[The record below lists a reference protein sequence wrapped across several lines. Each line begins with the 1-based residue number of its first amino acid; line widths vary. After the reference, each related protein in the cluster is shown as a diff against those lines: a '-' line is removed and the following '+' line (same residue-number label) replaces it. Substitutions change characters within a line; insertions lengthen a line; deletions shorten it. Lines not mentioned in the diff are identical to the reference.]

1 MGAIEHDGF
10 LKFNQIRF
18 DDIKSINASVASA
31 GAGGTIE
38 VRRGSVNGK
47 ILGKATVEVNGQ
59 WEEFYDKIITLEP
72 TTGTDDLF
80 LVFQNEKNRGGL
92 MNVDSLTFQ

>member
-10 LKFNQIRF
+10 LKFDQIRF
-18 DDIKSINASVASA
+18 DNIKSINASVASA
-31 GAGGTIE
+31 GAGGAIE
-38 VRRGSVNGK
+38 VRRGSIDGPL
-47 ILGKATVEVNGQ
+47 IGKATIEVNGQ

-80 LVFQNEKNRGGL
+80 LVFKNEKNRGGL

>member
-10 LKFNQIRF
+10 LKFDHIRL
-18 DDIKSINASVASA
+18 DGIKSINASVASA
-31 GAGGTIE
+31 GAGGAIE
-38 VRRGSVNGK
+38 VRRGSVDGQL
-47 ILGKATVEVNGQ
+47 LGRSTIEVNGQ

-72 TTGTDDLF
+72 TTGVDDLF
-80 LVFQNEKNRGGL
+80 LIFQNEKNRGGL